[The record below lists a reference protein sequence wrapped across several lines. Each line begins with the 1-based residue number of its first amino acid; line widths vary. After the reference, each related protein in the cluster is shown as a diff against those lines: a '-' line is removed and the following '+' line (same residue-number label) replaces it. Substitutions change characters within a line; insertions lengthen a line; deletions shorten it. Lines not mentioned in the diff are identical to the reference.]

1 MTVNNRP
8 FWRHLVQ
15 AAAAPMTSAAAVQA
29 NAAPAGLTSAMR
41 PLALE
46 QRFMFDGAGAADA
59 AHTAVDGAAVM
70 ADGGHDATAALLV
83 PQAVEVRAA
92 NPALDGGKK
101 EVVLVDTSVADYKT
115 LEAGVRDGVGIIEF
129 DGSADGLAQ
138 IAAWAATQSNYDAI
152 HILSH
157 GSEGILHLGTTRL
170 DSTSL
175 NSAEI
180 QAELA
185 QLGRALSAD
194 GDLLLYGCNVGDNGA
209 LLAGLAQATG
219 ADVAASTDLTGA
231 ARLGGDWT
239 LESHTGSIEARE
251 LALTDY
257 DHLLINVD
265 ITTGYAYGAPSFTKT
280 VGGATLTFTI
290 IPGTEDPLNSGFYSG
305 YYPDIAWV
313 MSYNNTF
320 ASGLIITVSAGY
332 TFDMTSATGAVSGTV
347 TYHPTGG
354 AASDATHSGTVAT
367 DGNGEII
374 EDTYSLTTL
383 KGMTQLKIS
392 SAGNGGSTDGSL
404 FFSSFG
410 IVTYLLPTTTVN
422 VSSLTNDTGNSSSD
436 FLTKTA
442 TNGFSGTLSA
452 PLTATQKV
460 QVSYDG
466 GTLWSDATTYA
477 TNSSNWSVDTTLVE
491 GTHTIQVRVA
501 ESSDGGSTYY
511 GGTAKSQT
519 YTLDTVPTNTSFN
532 TIRFSTDTGNSN
544 TDLNTY
550 TGTQDIKATLSAT
563 LDVGEKVWASTT
575 GVNGSY
581 TDVTS
586 FVSSKTLNWTNQTL
600 VGSNTLAFK
609 VTDAAGNDSTPT
621 TQAYVID
628 TTPPTAYATSVV
640 LSADSGTP
648 GDLITNNPAQT
659 ISGNLSAN
667 LGTNESVQVSIAN
680 GAWVTASVVGS
691 SWSLAGQTLTGS
703 TSTIR
708 VKVTDLAG
716 NDSATV
722 YSANYTL
729 DTSGPTA
736 TFNNVHLQTDSGDSA
751 TDFITNVGSQTI
763 HATLLGTLDADDLVY
778 GSLDNGVHWSNITS
792 KLSGNTLTWDG
803 LTLSG
808 TSSIK
813 LKVVDNA
820 NNDSPTI
827 YSHSYTIDSA
837 TPSAPPTPTLATLSD
852 TGVLNNDKLI
862 NDSTPTLTGS
872 AEANST
878 VTIYDGATKLGTAMA
893 SASGVWNYTTGT
905 LSGAS
910 HSFTVTATDTAGN
923 VSNASQALTI
933 TLDTTAPAIASVDV
947 PANGSYRANTA
958 LTFTVHTD
966 DLVYVDTSSGT
977 PRLQLTVGAT
987 TRYASYVSGSGSSTL
1002 VFSYTVQ
1009 PGENDSDGIAVNA
1022 IQLNNGNIT
1031 DAAGNTLG
1039 NTLNNLGVTTSVL
1052 VDTAAPVATSVG
1064 VPNNSTYYT
1073 GEALDFVINY
1083 NEAVTVNT
1091 SNGTPYIELDVG
1103 GVTRHA
1109 AYVAGS
1115 GSTGLL
1121 FRYNVVNGDTDANGV
1136 TVNGLYLNNG
1146 SINDAAGN
1154 AGSATLNNIGN
1165 TGGVLIDGSQ
1175 PSITNVTTSINGA
1188 YGVGQTITISVAF
1201 STSVQVDTS
1210 GGIPTLAL
1218 NNGGTAIYD
1227 SGDGSATL
1235 VFKYTVGAGQDVTD
1249 LDYASTSALALN
1261 HATIYETGGAGR
1273 NASIV
1278 LLAPGTAG
1286 SLGANRDIVID
1297 TIAPAITGSTVVFS
1311 NDTGSSATD
1320 LITKQAGQI
1329 EIRGTLN
1336 GTLASNET
1344 VMVSLDNGAS
1354 WITAVAAGSNWTIDA
1369 RTLSGSNTIKVYVKD
1384 AAGNTG
1390 STATFDYV
1398 LDQTGPSTT
1407 FGTIRFSNDSG
1418 SSKIDLNTNDAAQT
1432 ITATLSTA
1440 PAAGE
1445 KVFASLDGGNKWS
1458 EVTSQVSGATLTW
1471 TGVTLAASNTLQFYV
1486 RDVAGNDGTITYKSY
1501 VLDTTPPGT
1510 SVISAGFSDDT
1521 GSSNSDFITKVGTQT
1536 VSGTLSANLLAG
1548 ETVYVST
1555 DNGGTWHAATSDGLN
1570 GWSVSNMSLTS
1581 VGASA
1586 TLLVKV
1592 SDTAGNDGNILSQAY
1607 TYDTTAPTAASVT
1620 PLTTPSLTPVLSGS
1634 ATLAPGDS
1642 MTVSVGGA
1650 TYDVTP
1656 LAGAWTLDLA
1666 SAVPA
1671 NGALSLVM
1679 NQQYSVVTT
1688 TTDSAGNSGIG
1699 SGPLT
1704 VGTVQSTPEQ
1714 PIVPVY
1720 PDTSVVPQA
1729 PSVLPPAAS
1738 VPDMLDV
1745 PSTGAPAVPQI
1756 LPLSLGGDII
1766 ANWPGQAPASVLD
1779 SLPSWVALPD
1789 MSDVRLTPADRF
1801 QIVAL
1806 PDMSGSSAL
1815 VVYKQIPDVVMS
1827 GGGHIS
1833 MQISHDAFAH
1843 ANSNA
1848 FVTLAASLTDGRPL
1862 PGWLRFDALTGRFEG
1877 TPPQGFEGVLSF
1889 KVTVRDSNGHTA
1901 TQVFKLVV
1909 SKDSGKTASW
1919 RDDASVQVGRNS
1931 LSEQMRNVRSAA
1943 VARLAVLS

>member
-70 ADGGHDATAALLV
+70 ADGGHGATAALLV

-92 NPALDGGKK
+92 NPALDGGTK

-239 LESHTGSIEARE
+239 LEAQVGTIDSRE
-251 LALTDY
+251 LALAQYDGVLDTIHFTYGVDANDTVPVSVINRTIGSQAFTFSAGDIYDY
-257 DHLLINVD
+257 NDGLGIYALSADQQSVTLTISVA
-265 ITTGYAYGAPSFTKT
+265 TGYSFDLTSFRAQGFTPSGSIT
-280 VGGATLTFTI
+280 V
-290 IPGTEDPLNSGFYSG
+290 
-305 YYPDIAWV
+305 
-313 MSYNNTF
+313 TF
-320 ASGLIITVSAGY
+320 ANSNT
-332 TFDMTSATGAVSGTV
+332 
-347 TYHPTGG
+347 P
-354 AASDATHSGTVAT
+354 
-367 DGNGEII
+367 
-374 EDTYSLTTL
+374 
-383 KGMTQLKIS
+383 
-392 SAGNGGSTDGSL
+392 
-404 FFSSFG
+404 
-410 IVTYLLPTTTVN
+410 IV
-422 VSSLTNDTGNSSSD
+422 
-436 FLTKTA
+436 F
-442 TNGFSGTLSA
+442 GFSGIG
-452 PLTATQKV
+452 TA
-460 QVSYDG
+460 
-466 GTLWSDATTYA
+466 GTLTTV
-477 TNSSNWSVDTTLVE
+477 SGFSTTLNDVRSV
-491 GTHTIQVRVA
+491 TIKVN
-501 ESSDGGSTYY
+501 D
-511 GGTAKSQT
+511 
-519 YTLDTVPTNTSFN
+519 YTTL
-532 TIRFSTDTGNSN
+532 
-544 TDLNTY
+544 
-550 TGTQDIKATLSAT
+550 QDIVINDVKAAPP
-563 LDVGEKVWASTT
+563 VAVA
-575 GVNGSY
+575 NN
-581 TDVTS
+581 VTM
-586 FVSSKTLNWTNQTL
+586 K
-600 VGSNTLAFK
+600 
-609 VTDAAGNDSTPT
+609 
-621 TQAYVID
+621 Y
-628 TTPPTAYATSVV
+628 
-640 LSADSGTP
+640 DSGTP
-648 GDLITNNPAQT
+648 GDFVTNVAGQEFSGTLTANLDTGARVQVSYDNGANWRDASNYTAGSNAWKDTGVTIAGSNTFQVRTVSVSGVASTAHTQTYTLDQSPPTTTFSNYSFNNDTGASATDLVTKNASQT
-659 ISGNLSAN
+659 ISSTLSSPLDSGDGVWASTDDGVNWTNVTSKVSGTTLTWNGATLSAAGTQVVKFKVTDQAGNDGNASSKAYVLDSIAPSTTVSTLAFSNDSNIAGDFYTNIASQTVTGTLSAN
-667 LGTNESVQVSIAN
+667 VASGESVYVSLDN
-680 GAWVTASVVGS
+680 GASWTAASAAVGQNTFSLSGVTLAASN
-691 SWSLAGQTLTGS
+691 TLK
-703 TSTIR
+703 

-716 NDSATV
+716 NDGTTRAQAYVYDTTVPPHSAT
-722 YSANYTL
+722 SWALNS
-729 DTSGPTA
+729 DNGAS
-736 TFNNVHLQTDSGDSA
+736 NS
-751 TDFITNVGSQTI
+751 DFITNVASQTVTV
-763 HATLLGTLDADDLVY
+763 TLSTTLAAYETVY
-778 GSLDNGVHWSNITS
+778 GSTDGGTNWSDITS
-792 KLSGNTLTWDG
+792 KVSGTVLTWTG
-803 LTLSG
+803 VTLSG
-808 TSSIK
+808 SNS
-813 LKVVDNA
+813 LQVKVLDQAGNSGTVQSKAYVLD
-820 NNDSPTI
+820 TG
-827 YSHSYTIDSA
+827 
-837 TPSAPPTPTLATLSD
+837 TPAAPPTPTLVSE
-852 TGVLNNDKLI
+852 TGVSSNDGVTYD
-862 NDSTPTLTGS
+862 NTPTLNGT
-872 AEANST
+872 AEAGST
-878 VTIYDGATKLGTAMA
+878 VTIYDGATKLGTTI
-893 SASGVWNYTTGT
+893 ASGGTWSYTTGVLT
-905 LSGAS
+905 QGS
-910 HSFTVTATDTAGN
+910 HSITVTATDVAGN
-923 VSNASQALTI
+923 VSAASGDKTVTI
-933 TLDTTAPAIASVDV
+933 
-947 PANGSYRANTA
+947 
-958 LTFTVHTD
+958 
-966 DLVYVDTSSGT
+966 
-977 PRLQLTVGAT
+977 
-987 TRYASYVSGSGSSTL
+987 
-1002 VFSYTVQ
+1002 
-1009 PGENDSDGIAVNA
+1009 
-1022 IQLNNGNIT
+1022 
-1031 DAAGNTLG
+1031 
-1039 NTLNNLGVTTSVL
+1039 
-1052 VDTAAPVATSVG
+1052 DTAAPTVTSVS
-1064 VPNNSTYYT
+1064 VPANATYYS
-1073 GEALDFVINY
+1073 GESLDFSVNY
-1083 NEAVTVNT
+1083 DEAVYVNT
-1091 SNGTPYIELDVG
+1091 SGGTPRIALNVG
-1103 GVTRHA
+1103 GVTRYA
-1109 AYVAGS
+1109 NYLSGS
-1115 GSTGLL
+1115 GGSTLV
-1121 FRYNVVNGDTDANGV
+1121 FRYIVVNGDTDADGI
-1136 TVNGLYLNNG
+1136 TVGALSVNNG
-1146 SINDAAGN
+1146 TLTDLAGN
-1154 AGSATLNNIGN
+1154 DSLTTLNS
-1165 TGGVLIDGSQ
+1165 TGSTADVLIDGLQ
-1175 PSITNVTTSINGA
+1175 PSITNVSSSTANGS
-1188 YGVGQTITISVAF
+1188 YGEGSTISITVSF
-1201 STSVQVDTS
+1201 SAAVEVNTT
-1210 GGIPTLAL
+1210 GGLPTLAL
-1218 NNGGTAIYD
+1218 SSGGTATYF
-1227 SGDGSATL
+1227 SGGGSNTL
-1235 VFKYTVGAGQDVTD
+1235 VFHYTVAAGQNSAD
-1249 LDYASTSALALN
+1249 LDYASSAALSLN
-1261 HATIYETGGAGR
+1261 NALIYESNGAGR
-1273 NASIV
+1273 AASV
-1278 LLAPGTAG
+1278 MLLTPGTAG
-1286 SLGANRDIVID
+1286 SLGANRNLVID
-1297 TIAPAITGSTVVFS
+1297 TTAPTITGATLTLSE
-1311 NDTGSSATD
+1311 DTGSSATD
-1320 LITKQAGQI
+1320 LVTKQAGQT
-1329 EIRGTLN
+1329 EIHGTLD
-1336 GTLASNET
+1336 GALGVGE
-1344 VMVSLDNGAS
+1344 VVKVSLDNGVN
-1354 WITAVAAGSNWTIDA
+1354 WLTATAAGSNWSIGA
-1369 RTLSGSNTIKVYVKD
+1369 RTLSSSNTALVRVID
-1384 AAGNTG
+1384 AAGNIGT
-1390 STATFDYV
+1390 TATFGYV
-1398 LDQTGPSTT
+1398 LDQSAPSTT

-1510 SVISAGFSDDT
+1510 SVMSAGFSDDT

-1607 TYDTTAPTAASVT
+1607 TYDTTAPTAATVT
-1620 PLTTPSLTPVLSGS
+1620 PLTTSSLTPVLSGN

-1642 MTVSVGGA
+1642 MTVTVGGA

-1656 LAGAWTLDLA
+1656 VAGAWTLDLA
-1666 SAVPA
+1666 TAVPA

-1756 LPLSLGGDII
+1756 LPLSLGGDVI

-1862 PGWLRFDALTGRFEG
+1862 PDWLRFDALTGRFEG